1 MEVSTPDQSM
11 ESQCITSND
20 VLEGIRAQGK
30 ELTSLEQSQR
40 PQVMND
46 CDTQHGTMS
55 EEKKVTESCK
65 TLRKKGRKAAAK
77 AKPTGP
83 PKKRGRPRKEPRAH
97 DDEGPKMSIKG
108 KKLKKK
114 KKQI

>member
-1 MEVSTPDQSM
+1 LGQYCLIANTDFKGFLLPLRNLADLAASM
-11 ESQCITSND
+11 MGDIDN
-20 VLEGIRAQGK
+20 A
-30 ELTSLEQSQR
+30 SLFAR
-40 PQVMND
+40 
-46 CDTQHGTMS
+46 
-55 EEKKVTESCK
+55 

-83 PKKRGRPRKEPRAH
+83 PKKRGRPRKEPRAD
-97 DDEGPKMSIKG
+97 DDEGPKKSIKG